1 MENNIDEQ
9 GLHVIERG
17 DVLPAL
23 RAHVA
28 HVPFQQKRSPRE
40 LLLVLAQRVML
51 FHISAT
57 QCEPQSGC
65 KSNASQQMQS
75 GRMSWGGERT
85 RRRSRPACA
94 WWREQ
99 ASLARIDAAQTC
111 RLQSNTISR
120 CKRNERAALHGDDVV
135 DVGLEQPAVEAEA
148 RGVLEDDDFRDEG
161 CQWLG
166 ARHIA
171 ALSLG
176 SVSRRLLRRAVRSLC
191 LFYIP

>member
-1 MENNIDEQ
+1 
-9 GLHVIERG
+9 
-17 DVLPAL
+17 
-23 RAHVA
+23 
-28 HVPFQQKRSPRE
+28 
-40 LLLVLAQRVML
+40 
-51 FHISAT
+51 
-57 QCEPQSGC
+57 
-65 KSNASQQMQS
+65 
-75 GRMSWGGERT
+75 MSWGGERT

-176 SVSRRLLRRAVRSLC
+176 SVSRWLLRRAVRSLC
-191 LFYIP
+191 LFYIYLEHDVENNSLNVVHRSGGQEEEGREIRGEQMDLESVLIDRHNTFAQ